1 MRGMILAAALV
12 AAGPALAQEDFPDG
26 AFSRGSEAK
35 SWNLF
40 GEEKARFEGRVV
52 DALCV
57 LTGDCPA
64 DCGAG
69 ARQMGILRAAD
80 GKFVLAAKNAQP
92 VFTGAAVDLAA
103 FCGEQVEVDGLL
115 VGDPG
120 ITPALG
126 AKLYQVQTIRVL
138 GEDETHTADRW
149 TGDWEGRFPDTGG
162 EGPWFRRDP
171 RIGAEIEAH
180 GRLGLGT
187 EADEAFAEE
196 NF

>member
-1 MRGMILAAALV
+1 MRGMILAAALL
-12 AAGPALAQEDFPDG
+12 AAAPAPAQEDF
-26 AFSRGSEAK
+26 SEGSEAK

-52 DALCV
+52 DALCAV
-57 LTGDCPA
+57 AGDCPA
-64 DCGAG
+64 DCGG
-69 ARQMGILRAAD
+69 GTRQMGIVRAAD

-92 VFTGAAVDLAA
+92 IFTGANEDLAA
-103 FCGEQVEVDGLL
+103 FCGQEVEVDGLL

-138 GEDETHTADRW
+138 GEDEVHQANRW
-149 TGDWEGRFPDTGG
+149 TEDWEKRFPDASG

-171 RIGAEIEAH
+171 RIEAEIADH
-180 GRLGLGT
+180 GRLGLGP
-187 EADEAFAEE
+187 EADETFAEE